1 MKTTFKLAAVAAAA
15 AFVSLA
21 HADVKFDANLEADPT
36 FQGSQGATPSKTYL
50 GGRVE
55 INATAE
61 LMNDGDK
68 FVRAKGTL
76 IVPLSSTGNNEVTID
91 DAWIQFGNKSVDL
104 KLGRQEAA
112 DLFPLGKD
120 VVVSEA
126 IGGNGYRANAL
137 RGRFKDGKIHF
148 VVGLNAAPGLRAE
161 LGVVSH
167 KDGSAGVEQ
176 GLRPTVVYNTGA
188 LTVRAGYESFKTN
201 GQTGTTTGYGLSA
214 GYALTK
220 DSNLNASYAKSSDLN
235 KSSFGLNATFGP
247 AGVGYIQDKNSG
259 NNTKVNTFYAAY
271 SFPLMGIKGA
281 TITPAISHST
291 GTGVENLTAVRVRLN
306 YAF

>member
-1 MKTTFKLAAVAAAA
+1 MTKTFKFAAVAMA
-15 AFVSLA
+15 AFVTVA
-21 HADVKFDANLEADPT
+21 HAEVKFDANIEADPT
-36 FQGSQGATPSKTYL
+36 YKGSQGATKSKTYL

-55 INATAE
+55 INANAE
-61 LMNDGDK
+61 LMKNGDN

-91 DAWIQFGNKSVDL
+91 DAWIQFGNASVDL

-112 DLFPLGKD
+112 DLFPMGKD
-120 VVVSEA
+120 VVVEGA
-126 IGGNGYRANAL
+126 GPTGGYRANSL

-167 KDGSAGVEQ
+167 KDGGSGIEQ
-176 GLRPTVVYNTGA
+176 GLRPTVVYSSGA
-188 LTVRAGYESFKTN
+188 LTLRAGYESYKTN
-201 GQTGTTTGYGLSA
+201 GVAGTTTGYGLSV
-214 GYALTK
+214 GYALSQ
-220 DSNLNASYAKSSDLN
+220 DANLNASFAKSSDLN
-235 KSSFGLNATFGP
+235 KSPFGLNATFGP
-247 AGVGYIQDKNSG
+247 AGVGYVQDKDSG
-259 NNTKVNTFYAAY
+259 ANTKVNTLYAAY

-281 TITPAISHST
+281 TITPAISHSK
-291 GTGVENLTAVRVRLN
+291 GTGVDSLTAVRVRLN